1 MDSKQISVLLVDD
14 EPDFTQPMAFWLNSK
29 GYSVRV
35 AFNGAS
41 AVGQVRDDPPDI
53 IFLDLNMP
61 VMDGLETIKE
71 IRKFNKDIPVI
82 IISAYVQDQRIRE
95 ANDYGISG
103 VFYKG
108 KNFTEGLSLL
118 ETALKTHRQL
128 KKE

>member
-1 MDSKQISVLLVDD
+1 MESKPISVLLVDD
-14 EPDFTQPMAFWLNSK
+14 ESDFTQPMAFWLNSK
-29 GYSVRV
+29 GYSVNV
-35 AFNGAS
+35 AYDGES
-41 AVGQVRDDPPDI
+41 AVKQAKENPPDI

-71 IRKFNKDIPVI
+71 IRKFNKDLPVI
-82 IISAYVQDQRIRE
+82 IISAYVQDQRIRQ

-108 KNFTEGLSLL
+108 KNFTEGLLLL
-118 ETALKTHRQL
+118 ETALKTHKQL